1 MSSGAL
7 SSVEQRK
14 LLRMITFVIL
24 RLQSTQVPNGVT
36 AGNCKCV
43 TAKRHRRSTQ
53 GQQPPCCNQLRWWI
67 VLHCW
72 RVDRPLCLDRC
83 RASLF
88 TRSPGTLSHSKELA
102 CCEVSASRIRNRSE
116 WPLVATLLPS
126 DAQASR
132 NRGRRSTGH
141 VGQWTVSLAQ
151 LASYRPLE

>member
-24 RLQSTQVPNGVT
+24 RLQSTQVPNWAT

-43 TAKRHRRSTQ
+43 TAERHEDRPRGSSHHAAISRAS
-53 GQQPPCCNQLRWWI
+53 GLCFI
-67 VLHCW
+67 AG
-72 RVDRPLCLDRC
+72 VDRPLCLDRS

-88 TRSPGTLSHSKELA
+88 TRSPGTLSRSKELGF
-102 CCEVSASRIRNRSE
+102 CEVSASRIRNRSE
-116 WPLVATLLPS
+116 WPLVAKLLRS
-126 DAQASR
+126 DAHASR

-141 VGQWTVSLAQ
+141 VGQWTVSLA
-151 LASYRPLE
+151 